1 MSSGIQKWPKIAQWP
16 KMVQWPKM
24 AHWPKIAQWPKMAKN
39 EKNLHRR
46 YRRQPCPHMK
56 PGCKYNNEAHS
67 DQSSILDLGPP
78 GPAAYQIGDC
88 CCLGPPV
95 ENVNAKG

>member
-1 MSSGIQKWPKIAQWP
+1 MTPYEDTYIVLIAGNHVSTQK
-16 KMVQWPKM
+16 
-24 AHWPKIAQWPKMAKN
+24 WPKMAKN
-39 EKNLHRR
+39 EKYLHRR

-78 GPAAYQIGDC
+78 GPAALQIGDC
-88 CCLGPPV
+88 CCLGPP
-95 ENVNAKG
+95 GRPSSPGRLRRDCPP